1 MCFSKLLK
9 IYSDI
14 MHFEVTELT
23 KLYDVEGK
31 WSDQRADFINGQKKN
46 LCMQTTAEL
55 KTINPFYIAEI
66 SKFRV
71 NKCHGTVEAA
81 FLFQSLVKDS

>member
-1 MCFSKLLK
+1 MLRENDLIRGLILL
-9 IYSDI
+9 
-14 MHFEVTELT
+14 M
-23 KLYDVEGK
+23 GK
-31 WSDQRADFINGQKKN
+31 KKN

-71 NKCHGTVEAA
+71 NKCHATVGAA